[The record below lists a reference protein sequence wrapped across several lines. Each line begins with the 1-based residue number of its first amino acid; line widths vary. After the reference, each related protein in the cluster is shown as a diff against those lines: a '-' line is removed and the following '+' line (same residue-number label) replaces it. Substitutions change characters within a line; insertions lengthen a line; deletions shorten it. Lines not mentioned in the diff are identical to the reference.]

1 VSLLRIRASL
11 LEPPERCEW
20 ALVDE
25 GREPIVGEGLLSE
38 LPRRAERVQLVV
50 PAAQVLLTRVQLPRT
65 VRRRRA
71 GSMLAYAVEERIA
84 AEPEANQVSWLGTA
98 GADDVLAVVDRP
110 GLERW
115 RAALAASGILAYEVH
130 CETLFLP
137 WGADEWSLAWDGGE
151 GLLRTGEFEGAA
163 TDCGDRDSPPMS
175 VRMMLE
181 DAQARGAAPTS
192 IALYTTAGGA
202 LPDLE
207 AWQGEL
213 GTPIRSAGSWD
224 WRTAS
229 TLAGVSLSQERKRW
243 GDAPVILRRL
253 RPAAW
258 IVCAALAI
266 HAAALTVNWTVLA
279 GEERGLRRQMVAQ
292 FRATF
297 PEAVAVVEP
306 ELQMRRKLADARHA
320 AGKPDPGDFLPMTA
334 QIAAALKDLGP
345 SALRKMSFESGRM
358 TLELDAPQPS
368 AALRFVERLKEAG
381 LSVTT
386 APASPRSGHATVTLT
401 VRAL

>member
-1 VSLLRIRASL
+1 MSLLRIRASL
-11 LEPPERCEW
+11 LQAPERCEW

-25 GREPIVGEGLLSE
+25 AREPILGEGPLSE
-38 LPRRAERVQLVV
+38 LPRRVERVQLVV
-50 PAAQVLLTRVQLPRT
+50 PAAEVLLTRVQLPRT

-98 GADDVLAVVDRP
+98 GEEDVLAVVDRP

-115 RAALAASGILAYEVH
+115 RDALAANGILAYEVH

-137 WGADEWSLAWDGGE
+137 REAEEWSLAWDGSE
-151 GLLRTGEFEGAA
+151 GFLRTGEFEGAA
-163 TDCGDRDSPPMS
+163 TDCGDRGSPPMS
-175 VRMMLE
+175 VRLMLE

-192 IALYTTAGGA
+192 IALYTTTGGA

-207 AWQGEL
+207 AWQSEL
-213 GTPIRSAGSWD
+213 GTPIRSAGPWD

-229 TLAGVSLSQERKRW
+229 TLAGVSLFQERKGW
-243 GDAPVILRRL
+243 GNVPVILKRL

-258 IVCAALAI
+258 IVGGALAI
-266 HAAALTVNWTVLA
+266 HAAALMVSWTVLA
-279 GEERGLRRQMVAQ
+279 GEEQSLRRQMVAQ

-297 PEAVAVVEP
+297 PDAVAVVEP
-306 ELQMRRKLADARHA
+306 ELQMRRKLADARHV
-320 AGKPDPGDFLPMTA
+320 AGRSDPGDFLPMTA
-334 QIAAALKDLGP
+334 QIAAALKDLGT
-345 SALRKMSFESGRM
+345 SGLRKISYESGRM
-358 TLELDAPQPS
+358 TLELDAPGP
-368 AALRFVERLKEAG
+368 AVVRRLVERLREAG
-381 LSVTT
+381 FTVIA
-386 APASPRSGHATVTLT
+386 APASPRSGHGKITLT